1 MNQKIALPLKPR
13 IIEQKNH
20 QALFEI
26 APCYPGY
33 GITLANALR
42 RVLLSSLGG
51 AAITSIKVAGV
62 NHEFS
67 TIPYVMEDVVEIMLN
82 IKQLRLKLYSGEP
95 TKIFLK
101 VQGEKEV
108 KAKDIKTTSD
118 VEIINKN
125 LHIATLTDKKANLEI
140 EMLVEN
146 GLGYLPAEQQIKDK
160 SEIGLISLDAIFTSI
175 KRVNFKVEN
184 MRVGKRTDFDR
195 LILEIETDGT
205 LLPKEALTA
214 AARLLVNHF
223 KIFTKI
229 ETAKKPVAVKTI
241 GPEQTKAN
249 AKINTEKSNFK
260 DLLINDLKIS
270 SRTITALRENR
281 IKSVANLAK
290 KSEEHL
296 LGLAGMGEKGLKEIK
311 RELGKLGIILR
322 NE

>member
-1 MNQKIALPLKPR
+1 MNQKIALPLKPK

-26 APCYPGY
+26 APCHPGY
-33 GITLANALR
+33 GITIGNSLR

-67 TIPYVMEDVVEIMLN
+67 TIPHVMEDVVEIMLN
-82 IKQLRLKLYSGEP
+82 IKQLRLKLYSDEP
-95 TKIFLK
+95 VKIFLK
-101 VQGEKEV
+101 AQGEGAI
-108 KAKDIKTTSD
+108 KAKDIKATSS
-118 VEIINKN
+118 VEIINKD

-146 GLGYLPAEQQIKDK
+146 GLGYLPAEQQAKDK
-160 SEIGLISLDAIFTSI
+160 SEIGLISLDAIFTPI
-175 KRVNFKVEN
+175 RRVNFTVEN

-195 LILEIETDGT
+195 LILDIETDGT
-205 LLPKEALTA
+205 VSPKEALVSA
-214 AARLLVNHF
+214 AQLLVKHF

-229 ETAKKPVAVKTI
+229 EVVKKTKIKKQEKVVKKTKPKTK
-241 GPEQTKAN
+241 PEKNSLQE
-249 AKINTEKSNFK
+249 ILV
-260 DLLINDLKIS
+260 DDLKIS
-270 SRTITALRENR
+270 SRTITVLRENR

-290 KSEEHL
+290 KSEEQL
-296 LGLAGMGEKGLKEIK
+296 LEIGGMGEKSVKEIK
-311 RELGKLGIILR
+311 RELGKLGIILK

>member
-1 MNQKIALPLKPR
+1 MNQKIALPLRPK

-33 GITLANALR
+33 GITLGNALR

-51 AAITSIKVAGV
+51 AAITSIKVGGV

-67 TIPYVMEDVVEIMLN
+67 TIPHVMEDVVEIMLN
-82 IKQLRLKLYSGEP
+82 IKQLRLKLYSDEP
-95 TKIFLK
+95 VKIFLK
-101 VQGEKEV
+101 AQGEKEV
-108 KAKDIKTTSD
+108 KAKDIKTTSS
-118 VEIINKN
+118 VEIINKD

-140 EMLVEN
+140 EMLIEN
-146 GLGYLPAEQQIKDK
+146 GLGYLPAEQQAKDK
-160 SEIGLISLDAIFTSI
+160 SEIGLISLDAIFTPI

-205 LLPKEALTA
+205 ISPKEALIA
-214 AARLLVNHF
+214 AAQLLVKHF

-229 ETAKKPVAVKTI
+229 ETAKKSVAVKVVAT
-241 GPEQTKAN
+241 EQAKAK
-249 AKINTEKSNFK
+249 AKTEES
-260 DLLINDLKIS
+260 DLVDLSVDDLKIS

-290 KSEEHL
+290 KSEEQL
-296 LGLAGMGEKGLKEIK
+296 LGLAGMGEKGVKEIK
-311 RELGKLGIILR
+311 RELGKLGIILE